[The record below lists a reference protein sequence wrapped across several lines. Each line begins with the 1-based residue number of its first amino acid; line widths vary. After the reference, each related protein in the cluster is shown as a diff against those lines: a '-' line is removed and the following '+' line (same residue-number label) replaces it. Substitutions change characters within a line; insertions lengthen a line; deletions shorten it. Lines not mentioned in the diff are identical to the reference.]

1 MGLEKNGVFP
11 PNVGS
16 LYSMG
21 NDLALKKQ
29 VSSVSISNGL
39 TWDPDNNTLYYI
51 DSLTYQVWAYNY
63 DSETGAICKKFTM
76 YFI

>member
-16 LYSMG
+16 LYSMD
-21 NDLALKKQ
+21 NNLVLERQ
-29 VSSVSISNGL
+29 VSPVSISNGL
-39 TWDPDNNTLYYI
+39 AWNPDNNTLYYI

-63 DSETGAICKKFTM
+63 NSETGTICKKFTM